1 MNAARRTLGCW
12 LLSAFL
18 ERGCDPT
25 AAARMRRPVFS
36 VRPLTPRELTALNP
50 IAGVLVPLTNLRR
63 LPPPGPGRRALSAAR
78 LRLLHRAALLPRKP
92 LRAV

>member
-25 AAARMRRPVFS
+25 TERRPRLVWS
-36 VRPLTPRELTALNP
+36 VRPLTPSELAALNP
-50 IAGVLVPLTNLRR
+50 LAGALVPVTNLRW
-63 LPPPGPGRRALSAAR
+63 LPQAAAAGVRAR
-78 LRLLHRAALLPRKP
+78 FYR
-92 LRAV
+92 